1 MDKYGFIILLIGALL
16 FMANKKHR
24 MLWGFVV
31 GIGVGIIVGAV
42 GSYLIVMSIL
52 P

>member
-1 MDKYGFIILLIGALL
+1 MDKYGFIILAIGALL
-16 FMANKKHR
+16 FVVDKKHR
-24 MLWGFVV
+24 MLWGFVI
-31 GIGVGIIVGAV
+31 GIGVGIIVGAI